1 MHGLQ
6 VQDAARSQALQAV
19 CCSACILLRRSCS
32 CRLCSF
38 ELGGE
43 KKTKG
48 AALQFVSIPYRT
60 LAFTSP
66 MLIACAVI
74 VSASLSRY
82 SYPHY
87 RYLPSAH
94 YVVCTLH
101 AYATTHVTKLYS
113 YGSEWSPWT
122 TSDFLCDRSDG
133 MKCILEMRRVCYRV
147 HNARMQ
153 RGNIAVTERHASN
166 K

>member
-1 MHGLQ
+1 MQ
-6 VQDAARSQALQAV
+6 YV
-19 CCSACILLRRSCS
+19 CT
-32 CRLCSF
+32 
-38 ELGGE
+38 G
-43 KKTKG
+43 
-48 AALQFVSIPYRT
+48 T
-60 LAFTSP
+60 LADDGFRSDC
-66 MLIACAVI
+66 LRI
-74 VSASLSRY
+74 VYSSLSRY
-82 SYPHY
+82 PYH
-87 RYLPSAH
+87 RCHYLPSAH
-94 YVVCTLH
+94 YVVCTFH
-101 AYATTHVTKLYS
+101 AYATQVTKLYS

>member
-6 VQDAARSQALQAV
+6 IQDAARTKALQAV
-19 CCSACILLRRSCS
+19 RRPCLYIWVIPFVD
-32 CRLCSF
+32 CARYSF

-48 AALQFVSIPYRT
+48 AALQFVRIPYRT

-113 YGSEWSPWT
+113 YGSERSPWT
-122 TSDFLCDRSDG
+122 T
-133 MKCILEMRRVCYRV
+133 
-147 HNARMQ
+147 A
-153 RGNIAVTERHASN
+153 
-166 K
+166 

>member
-1 MHGLQ
+1 MGPSVGCVGQDDEEDRASARMHCLQ
-6 VQDAARSQALQAV
+6 IQDAARHQALQAV
-19 CCSACILLRRSCS
+19 RLPCRPHTRCPCSRMSS
-32 CRLCSF
+32 SF

-48 AALQFVSIPYRT
+48 AALQFVSIPYHT
-60 LAFTSP
+60 LTFTSP
-66 MLIACAVI
+66 MLIAHAVI

-113 YGSEWSPWT
+113 YGSERSPWT
-122 TSDFLCDRSDG
+122 T
-133 MKCILEMRRVCYRV
+133 
-147 HNARMQ
+147 A
-153 RGNIAVTERHASN
+153 
-166 K
+166 